1 MIIVEVDVS
10 QENLDNLAADSL
22 FFNVI
27 LAIDSDI
34 DKVSTPALIQLIKTE
49 PIETGPDT
57 SWWARLMA
65 NLVFFIGGL
74 IAMGVVLVFTW
85 RIVKD
90 ARAPIEEYSSLEDYT
105 PSLSGFGE
113 DIAIPAAPELPAA
126 DAIANSMYGG
136 SQEIFENPAD
146 MPPPPLPIEPDAMP
160 EPDRAPEPENEAE
173 SEVEDSQ
180 RWTETDSELE
190 AESEPE
196 VVPEVEEAAE
206 PETVDETPDESV
218 VEHIDQPVEV
228 PAPEESALP
237 DGVPPIPESGLPEG
251 WTMEQWAYYG
261 QKWIDQH
268 KDD

>member
-1 MIIVEVDVS
+1 VIIVEVDVS

-27 LAIDSDI
+27 LAVDSDI
-34 DKVSTPALIQLIKTE
+34 DKVSTPAIIQLIKTE

-85 RIVKD
+85 RIVND

-136 SQEIFENPAD
+136 SQDIFENPAD

-160 EPDRAPEPENEAE
+160 EPDMAPEPENEAE
-173 SEVEDSQ
+173 
-180 RWTETDSELE
+180 
-190 AESEPE
+190 
-196 VVPEVEEAAE
+196 VVLEVEEAAE
-206 PETVDETPDESV
+206 PESVEETPEESV
-218 VEHIDQPVEV
+218 VEPIDQPVEV

-237 DGVPPIPESGLPEG
+237 DGVPPIPESGLPDG

-261 QKWIDQH
+261 QKWIDQN
-268 KDD
+268 KDN